1 MRHGPIN
8 CQPNDA
14 GENSARA
21 SYTQPP
27 ARSSRVN
34 GEKPVRAYARR
45 TKRRVSARQLKGEF
59 TLQSRAASHQPA
71 ALCMRLRS
79 QCLIPVN
86 AFQRSTPIIYHPAPL
101 VKGVLR
107 KKTRGSV
114 NFRPQLQK
122 IFDKNDNTWYS
133 GRRNTRRHDTAP
145 REPVGN
151 EAFCNLSASCR
162 VFVYERHT
170 LRSPSARPAAG
181 RFRLDDERRK
191 GRR

>member
-1 MRHGPIN
+1 MRHGPVN

-14 GENSARA
+14 CENSARA

-71 ALCMRLRS
+71 ALCVRLRS

-114 NFRPQLQK
+114 NFRPQLKKTLTKMTIHGILDAETQG
-122 IFDKNDNTWYS
+122 DT
-133 GRRNTRRHDTAP
+133 TRRPANLWEDEDF
-145 REPVGN
+145 R
-151 EAFCNLSASCR
+151 NLSASCR

-170 LRSPSARPAAG
+170 LRISSARPAAG
-181 RFRLDDERRK
+181 RFRLDDERKK

>member
-1 MRHGPIN
+1 MKRRKKARAERN
-8 CQPNDA
+8 AARTRQPNDA
-14 GENSARA
+14 CENSARA

-114 NFRPQLQK
+114 NFRPKLQK

-145 REPVGN
+145 REPVG
-151 EAFCNLSASCR
+151 
-162 VFVYERHT
+162 
-170 LRSPSARPAAG
+170 
-181 RFRLDDERRK
+181 
-191 GRR
+191 GRRFP